1 MRINES
7 PRGNGSGGGS
17 IARSSGC
24 GDAGIA
30 EKGVAD
36 ADAATRVAPMLKI
49 LLTTPFLGVGTA
61 GGEDG
66 GEGGRGEGGRG
77 ESGGDGGGELVQP
90 KYSATPPKGL
100 PPTELPPPP

>member
-24 GDAGIA
+24 AD
-30 EKGVAD
+30 KGVAD

-49 LLTTPFLGVGTA
+49 LLMTPFLGVGSA

-77 ESGGDGGGELVQP
+77 ESVGDGGGELVQP
-90 KYSATPPKGL
+90 KNSATPP
-100 PPTELPPPP
+100 